1 MRKMLR
7 FRTDYFLL
15 SEYFRTNHIA
25 VRLEKKRHSGS
36 RTDHLAKKENKK
48 KKKEQNNTENTL
60 HICDRYMVSGWNS
73 RCCRIFRALS
83 LDLVS
88 HLMKM
93 RAFMFSTVNFS
104 FRQRECV
111 RSLAHSINRS
121 HQHFPWIIQLNLNW
135 IRTTKWQ
142 PKIKNYERKNKQIT
156 TIIRTLSARLT
167 VIHATTT

>member
-15 SEYFRTNHIA
+15 FEYFSTNHIA

-36 RTDHLAKKENKK
+36 RTDHLAKKN

-111 RSLAHSINRS
+111 RSFAQSFTPA
-121 HQHFPWIIQLNLNW
+121 HFPWNQLNLNW

-142 PKIKNYERKNKQIT
+142 PKIKNYERKKINKLQQ
-156 TIIRTLSARLT
+156 
-167 VIHATTT
+167 

>member
-15 SEYFRTNHIA
+15 LEYFSTNHIA

-36 RTDHLAKKENKK
+36 RTDHLAKKIKKRTKQHWKYVAYLWSVYGERMKFAMLSHFSGAFIRSSFTFNENACFYVFNC
-48 KKKEQNNTENTL
+48 QFFLSST
-60 HICDRYMVSGWNS
+60 RV
-73 RCCRIFRALS
+73 RALA
-83 LDLVS
+83 
-88 HLMKM
+88 
-93 RAFMFSTVNFS
+93 RS
-104 FRQRECV
+104 FAQ
-111 RSLAHSINRS
+111 SFTPA
-121 HQHFPWIIQLNLNW
+121 HFPWNQLNLNW

-156 TIIRTLSARLT
+156 TIRTKSARLT

>member
-1 MRKMLR
+1 MLR

-15 SEYFRTNHIA
+15 FEYFSTNHIA

-36 RTDHLAKKENKK
+36 RTDHLAKKIKK
-48 KKKEQNNTENTL
+48 IKKEQNNTENTL
-60 HICDRYMVSGWNS
+60 HICDRYMVSGGNS

-111 RSLAHSINRS
+111 RSLAHSLNRS
-121 HQHFPWIIQLNLNW
+121 IAHTSTIPMKSVELKLNQNDKV
-135 IRTTKWQ
+135 TTE
-142 PKIKNYERKNKQIT
+142 N
-156 TIIRTLSARLT
+156 
-167 VIHATTT
+167 